1 MDMRL
6 PRLSRPLAAGLA
18 LIALPAVLIQA
29 AAQLLP
35 CDLADKACAIRVL
48 QGHVV
53 TKREFWIAALARPAR
68 ERIGA
73 APPALLEYVRLD
85 NIHGELANQPRQ
97 ATLAPGFM
105 REVRHAF
112 DELPPRVKALLDQR
126 LAGIYFVDDLGGT
139 GYTDVVYDADG
150 KPVAGFVV
158 LDAAVLARR
167 TANAWATWKEN
178 SPFLP
183 AAGMRLEAGFET
195 RRHDNRKNA
204 IQYILLHELGH
215 VVSIGRDLHP
225 PWGMPAAEVPTT
237 ASYPFFS
244 LSWSV
249 ARGENRYVTRF
260 DQAFAQRRDIV
271 YYFGA
276 KLAGDQMAEVYARLA
291 ETNFVTLYGSTNPSD
306 DFAEAFASYV
316 HTVLMRKPF
325 FIAIHRDGKRVAKF
339 GACWNQPRCAEK
351 RNIILQLIGAK

>member
-1 MDMRL
+1 MSDLL
-6 PRLSRPLAAGLA
+6 PASLLLAAGLA
-18 LIALPAVLIQA
+18 LIALSAMLTQA
-29 AAQLLP
+29 TAQPLP
-35 CDLADKACAIRVL
+35 CELADKACAVRAL
-48 QGHVV
+48 KDHVV
-53 TKREFWIAALARPAR
+53 TQREFWNAALARPAR

-73 APPALLEYVRLD
+73 APAALLEYVRLD

-97 ATLAPGFM
+97 ARLTPGFM
-105 REVRHAF
+105 RDVRRAF
-112 DELPPRVKALLDQR
+112 DELPPRVRALLNER

-150 KPVAGFVV
+150 KPAAGFIV
-158 LDAAVLARR
+158 LDAAVLAQR
-167 TANAWATWKEN
+167 TANAWASWKEN
-178 SPFLP
+178 SPFRP
-183 AAGMRLEAGFET
+183 AAGMRLEAGIET

-215 VVSIGRDLHP
+215 VMSIGQALHP
-225 PWGMPAAEVPTT
+225 PWGLPAAEVPTT
-237 ASYPFFS
+237 DSYPFFK

-249 ARGENRYVTRF
+249 ARGENRYVTHF
-260 DQAFAQRRDIV
+260 DQAFAQRRDVV

-276 KLAGDQMAEVYARLA
+276 KLAGDQMADVYARLA

-316 HTVLMRKPF
+316 HTVLMRKPYL
-325 FIAIHRDGKRVAKF
+325 IVIHRNGRRVAKF

-351 RNIILQLIGAK
+351 RNIIEQLIGAR